1 MCWALKYIWVIPAIT
16 SILILG
22 TLGLTEDAFAQTTIS
37 SCGILNIAG
46 ETFILN
52 QNISTSGTCFTIEAD
67 DITLDGNGF
76 TITGDG
82 TGVGVEL
89 SFRTGV
95 TVKNLTIVS
104 FDRGMRGIFGGLPG
118 GNSITGNTISGNSAG
133 IDFNG
138 GVNNSI
144 IGNTVSGN
152 ASNEGISLNGGEN
165 NSIIGN
171 IVTDNVSGGI
181 TISSSNGN
189 IITGNTV
196 SGNSAGIVI
205 VSSNNN
211 DISNNDL
218 PNNAGTGIRFTAS
231 SNNNISNNS
240 ISNTNNAGISLHQ
253 SNSNSISGNTV
264 SGISGIGIRL
274 FTPAENNQI
283 FNNNFIDNISQAEDS
298 DEGNV
303 FELSAPTGGNYWNNF
318 DEPVEGC
325 NDANSD
331 GFCDAPFVFTR
342 GQDNLPWTTQNG
354 WVLPIGGT
362 LIPIDTT
369 ALLLASVQS
378 ISMWMIPVV
387 AAGIVIGVFVIKR
400 RK

>member
-1 MCWALKYIWVIPAIT
+1 VLGMRAQFVIPVLA

-82 TGVGVEL
+82 TGVGV
-89 SFRTGV
+89 
-95 TVKNLTIVS
+95 LTIVS
-104 FDRGMRGIFGGLPG
+104 FDRGLRGVFGGRPG
-118 GNSITGNTISGNSAG
+118 GNSTTGNTISGNSAG
-133 IDFNG
+133 IGFNG

-152 ASNEGISLNGGEN
+152 ASNEGIFLNGGEN
-165 NSIIGN
+165 NSVIGN
-171 IVTDNVSGGI
+171 TVTDNGFTGI
-181 TISSSNGN
+181 AINSSDGN
-189 IITGNTV
+189 SITGNTV
-196 SGNSAGIVI
+196 SGSTNTGIAI

-211 DISNNDL
+211 DVSNNDL
-218 PNNAGTGIRFTAS
+218 SNNVGTGIRLNTS
-231 SNNNISNNS
+231 SNNNISGNS
-240 ISNTNNAGISLHQ
+240 ISNSNNDGISLFL
-253 SNSNSISGNTV
+253 SNSNSISDNTV
-264 SGISGIGIRL
+264 SGSGNGIRL
-274 FTPAENNQI
+274 FLPSDNNQI
-283 FNNNFIDNISQAEDS
+283 FNNNFIDNTTQASDS
-298 DEGNV
+298 GSGNV
-303 FELSAPTGGNYWNNF
+303 FNLSAPTGGNYWNNF

-331 GFCDAPFVFTR
+331 GFCDDPFVFFG

-354 WVLPIGGT
+354 WVVSRPIGGEM
-362 LIPIDTT
+362 IPIEIT
-369 ALLLASVQS
+369 AVLLAGVQTNLA
-378 ISMWMIPVV
+378 WMIPVV

>member
-1 MCWALKYIWVIPAIT
+1 MCWALKYIWVIPVIT

-118 GNSITGNTISGNSAG
+118 GNIITGNTISGNSAG
-133 IDFNG
+133 IDFNS

-171 IVTDNVSGGI
+171 TVTDNSSGGI
-181 TISSSNGN
+181 TINSSDGN
-189 IITGNTV
+189 SITGNTV
-196 SGNSAGIVI
+196 SGSTNTGIAI
-205 VSSNNN
+205 ISSNNN
-211 DISNNDL
+211 DVSNNDL
-218 PNNAGTGIRFTAS
+218 SNNVGTGIRLNTS
-231 SNNNISNNS
+231 SNNNISGNS
-240 ISNTNNAGISLHQ
+240 ISNSNNDGISLFL
-253 SNSNSISGNTV
+253 SNSNSISDNTV
-264 SGISGIGIRL
+264 SGSGNGIRL
-274 FTPAENNQI
+274 FSPSDNNQI
-283 FNNNFIDNISQAEDS
+283 FNNNFIDNISQASDS
-298 DEGNV
+298 GSGNV
-303 FELSAPTGGNYWNNF
+303 FNLSAPTGGNYWNNF

-331 GFCDAPFVFTR
+331 GFCDDPFVFSG

-354 WVLPIGGT
+354 WVLLVGGEI
-362 LIPIDTT
+362 IPIEIT
-369 ALLLASVQS
+369 AVLLAGVQTNLAW
-378 ISMWMIPVV
+378 IIP
-387 AAGIVIGVFVIKR
+387 AIIIASGIGILLVR